1 MFCPNC
7 RAENKNEQNFCR
19 SCGLK
24 LDVISHAVTEQFPTK
39 EYAELQ
45 KRKELFEKL
54 GIFSISSFG
63 LIGFAFLFAK
73 VVYYKLIL
81 FGADV
86 LFWSGFAALVAFGLL
101 SVFFFNYPKLFMK
114 FDKINPVRSP
124 IEHEQISKP
133 TNKLIEDK
141 PFEPIGSVTENSTEL
156 LHVERK
162 TRKFE

>member
-7 RAENKNEQNFCR
+7 GGENKNEQNYCR

-24 LDVISHAVTEQFPTK
+24 LDAISQVVAEQFPTK

-54 GIFSISSFG
+54 GMFSLSSFG
-63 LIGFAFLFAK
+63 LIGISFLMVIAA
-73 VVYYKLIL
+73 YYKMLL

-86 LFWSGFAALVAFGLL
+86 LIWSGLAAFVIFGLL

-114 FDKINPVRSP
+114 FEKINPRLSP
-124 IEHEQISKP
+124 NQQEQISHP
-133 TNKLIEDK
+133 TNKLIEEK
-141 PFEPIGSVTENSTEL
+141 PFEPVGSVTENSTEL
-156 LHVERK
+156 LLADNK